1 MICKLH
7 SITSGRVSKRI
18 IKIPM
23 NKRFS
28 AVAEDRFSYANQLS
42 INTNFI
48 FIQIFTSWIPPSGD
62 RIEWFGVK

>member
-1 MICKLH
+1 
-7 SITSGRVSKRI
+7 
-18 IKIPM
+18 M

-48 FIQIFTSWIPPSGD
+48 FIQIFTLWIPPSGD
-62 RIEWFGVK
+62 RIEWFGVR